1 MRSALGVLGE
11 ENRLASFSKVALDL
25 ICYSSLATAFREL
38 TPLTSHR
45 SRLLIAVESED
56 LFRRVESHITEQNLR
71 VQHCLPEHLDSKLRE
86 YETDAVIVV
95 QTRFDDDLPA
105 AVRRWKTLRPDLQVL
120 FFFRRLPNTR
130 ALVDLM
136 RSGAFDVLHAE
147 IESIGGP
154 FVKEVLG
161 NLQRR
166 LDEVRIGSFERAL
179 ARSSLADLGLIGES
193 VETQNLFVQML
204 HAARLSCPVLI
215 SGEPGSGK
223 RLVAHA
229 IHALGPRA
237 NQQIVTV
244 DCHSLSPALLSAALF
259 GQASPGRGAML
270 DAAERGTL
278 LLNEI
283 SGMPR
288 RVQAQ
293 LQRLLDAGDAQGAPA
308 HDVRL
313 VSTSSRRMDQLVET
327 KSFLADLC
335 YRLNTLPIEIP
346 PLRRRLQDVPL
357 LAQYF
362 LSGLGGVGS
371 AYTLSEEASDALCR
385 YHWPGN
391 VRELKA
397 ALESASARSVDET
410 ILPEHLPETITTHG
424 RGPAAEEPFVSSE
437 LNLARLE
444 RQAILR
450 ALQVSG
456 FDKTKT
462 ARLLGI
468 GKTSIYRK
476 LKEMSGKPRP

>member
-1 MRSALGVLGE
+1 M
-11 ENRLASFSKVALDL
+11 
-25 ICYSSLATAFREL
+25 
-38 TPLTSHR
+38 TSHR
-45 SRLLIAVESED
+45 GRLLIAVESED
-56 LFRRVESHITEQNLR
+56 LFHRVESQIASDSPAGQSLR
-71 VQHCLPEHLDSKLRE
+71 AQHCLPEHLDSKLRE
-86 YETDAVIVV
+86 YETEAVIVV
-95 QTRFDDDLPA
+95 QPRFHDDLPA
-105 AVRRWKTLRPDLQVL
+105 AVRRWKMLRPDLQVL

-147 IESIGGP
+147 IETIGAP
-154 FVKEVLG
+154 FVQEVMG

-166 LDEVRIGSFERAL
+166 LDEVRIGSFERAR

-193 VETQNLFVQML
+193 AETQNLFLQIL
-204 HAARLSCPVLI
+204 QAARLTCPVLI
-215 SGEPGSGK
+215 SGEPGTGK

-237 NQQIVTV
+237 GKQIVTV
-244 DCHSLSPALLSAALF
+244 DCHSLSPALLCAALF
-259 GQASPGRGAML
+259 GQSAFV
-270 DAAERGTL
+270 AAERGTL

-283 SGMPR
+283 SAMPH

-293 LQRLLDAGDAQGAPA
+293 LQALLEAPE

-313 VSTSSRRMDQLVET
+313 ISTSGKRMDQLVET

-335 YRLNTLPIEIP
+335 YRLSTLPIEIP

-362 LSGLGGVGS
+362 LSGLGQQSRGF
-371 AYTLSEEASDALCR
+371 TLSQEAADALCR
-385 YHWPGN
+385 YQWPGN

-397 ALESASARSVDET
+397 ALETASARSVDGT
-410 ILPEHLPETITTHG
+410 ILPAHLPKAVTSAGHA
-424 RGPAAEEPFVSSE
+424 PVAEEPFASSE

-456 FDKTKT
+456 FDKTRT

>member
-1 MRSALGVLGE
+1 
-11 ENRLASFSKVALDL
+11 
-25 ICYSSLATAFREL
+25 
-38 TPLTSHR
+38 
-45 SRLLIAVESED
+45 
-56 LFRRVESHITEQNLR
+56 
-71 VQHCLPEHLDSKLRE
+71 LRE

-95 QTRFDDDLPA
+95 QHLFDDDLPA
-105 AVRRWKTLRPDLQVL
+105 AVRRWKMLRPDLQVL
-120 FFFRRLPNTR
+120 FFFRRVPNTR

-147 IESIGGP
+147 IETISAP
-154 FVKEVLG
+154 FVQEVLG

-166 LDEVRIGSFERAL
+166 LDEVRIGGFERAL
-179 ARSSLADLGLIGES
+179 ARSSLADLGLVGES
-193 VETQNLFVQML
+193 VETQNLFVQIL

-237 NQQIVTV
+237 KKQIVTV
-244 DCHSLSPALLSAALF
+244 DCHSLSPALLWAALF
-259 GQASPGRGAML
+259 GKAANPGRGVML

-288 RVQAQ
+288 SIQAQ
-293 LQRLLDAGDAQGAPA
+293 LQRLLDAGDAPGAAPS
-308 HDVRL
+308 HDMRL
-313 VSTSSRRMDQLVET
+313 ISTSSKRMDQLVET
-327 KSFLADLC
+327 KGFLADLC

-346 PLRRRLQDVPL
+346 PLRRRLQDVPQL
-357 LAQYF
+357 SQYF
-362 LSGLGGVGS
+362 LSGLGREGRGF
-371 AYTLSEEASDALCR
+371 TLSEEAADALCC

-397 ALESASARSVDET
+397 ALEWASTRSVDET
-410 ILPEHLPETITTHG
+410 ILPEHLPGAITSAG
-424 RGPAAEEPFVSSE
+424 RGPAAEEPFASSE

-476 LKEMSGKPRP
+476 LKEMSGKKS

>member
-1 MRSALGVLGE
+1 M
-11 ENRLASFSKVALDL
+11 
-25 ICYSSLATAFREL
+25 
-38 TPLTSHR
+38 
-45 SRLLIAVESED
+45 
-56 LFRRVESHITEQNLR
+56 
-71 VQHCLPEHLDSKLRE
+71 
-86 YETDAVIVV
+86 
-95 QTRFDDDLPA
+95 
-105 AVRRWKTLRPDLQVL
+105 
-120 FFFRRLPNTR
+120 
-130 ALVDLM
+130 
-136 RSGAFDVLHAE
+136 
-147 IESIGGP
+147 
-154 FVKEVLG
+154 G

-166 LDEVRIGSFERAL
+166 LDEVRMGSFERSL
-179 ARSSLADLGLIGES
+179 ARSRLADLGLIGES
-193 VETQNLFVQML
+193 AETQNLFVQML

-237 NQQIVTV
+237 GKQIVTV
-244 DCHSLSPALLSAALF
+244 DCHSLSPALLCAALF
-259 GQASPGRGAML
+259 GQTAFV
-270 DAAERGTL
+270 AAERGTL
-278 LLNEI
+278 LLNQI
-283 SGMPR
+283 SAMPH

-293 LQRLLDAGDAQGAPA
+293 LQRLLDAGDAEGAAA

-313 VSTSSRRMDQLVET
+313 ISTSSQRMDQLIET

-362 LSGLGGVGS
+362 LSGLGKQGRGFR
-371 AYTLSEEASDALCR
+371 LSEEAADVLCR
-385 YHWPGN
+385 YDWPGN
-391 VRELKA
+391 VRELKT
-397 ALESASARSVDET
+397 ALETASARSVDET
-410 ILPEHLPETITTHG
+410 ILPAHLPKAVSSAG
-424 RGPAAEEPFVSSE
+424 RGPVAEEPFASSE

-450 ALQVSG
+450 ALQVSA
-456 FDKTKT
+456 FDKAKT

>member
-1 MRSALGVLGE
+1 M
-11 ENRLASFSKVALDL
+11 
-25 ICYSSLATAFREL
+25 
-38 TPLTSHR
+38 TSHR

-56 LFRRVESHITEQNLR
+56 LFRRVESQIASDSPAGQSLR
-71 VQHCLPEHLDSKLRE
+71 AQHCLPEHLDSRLRE
-86 YETDAVIVV
+86 YETEAVIVV
-95 QTRFDDDLPA
+95 QPRFHDDLPA

-136 RSGAFDVLHAE
+136 RAGAFDVLHAE
-147 IESIGGP
+147 IETIGAP
-154 FVKEVLG
+154 FVHEVIG

-166 LDEVRIGSFERAL
+166 LDEVRVGSFERAL

-193 VETQNLFVQML
+193 PETQNLFVQVL

-237 NQQIVTV
+237 GKQIITL

-259 GQASPGRGAML
+259 GQTAFV
-270 DAAERGTL
+270 AAERGTL
-278 LLNEI
+278 LLSQI
-283 SGMPR
+283 SAMPHR
-288 RVQAQ
+288 IQAQ
-293 LQRLLDAGDAQGAPA
+293 LQRLLDAADAEGAVA

-313 VSTSSRRMDQLVET
+313 ISTSSKRIDQLVET
-327 KSFLADLC
+327 QRFLGDLC
-335 YRLNTLPIEIP
+335 YRLNTLPIEVP
-346 PLRRRLQDVPL
+346 PLRRRSQDVPL

-362 LSGLGGVGS
+362 LSGLGQQGRGF
-371 AYTLSEEASDALCR
+371 TLSQEAADVLCR

-397 ALESASARSVDET
+397 ALETASARSVDGT
-410 ILPEHLPETITTHG
+410 ILSAHLPKAITTAGH
-424 RGPAAEEPFVSSE
+424 RPVAEEPFASSE

-476 LKEMSGKPRP
+476 LKEISGKPRP

>member
-1 MRSALGVLGE
+1 M
-11 ENRLASFSKVALDL
+11 
-25 ICYSSLATAFREL
+25 
-38 TPLTSHR
+38 TSHR
-45 SRLLIAVESED
+45 SRLLIAVGSEE
-56 LFRRVESHITEQNLR
+56 LFRRVESHIAADSPAGQNLR
-71 VQHCLPEHLDSKLRE
+71 AQHCLPEHLDSKLRE

-95 QTRFDDDLPA
+95 QPRFHDDLPA

-120 FFFRRLPNTR
+120 FFFRRLPNSR

-147 IESIGGP
+147 IETIGAP
-154 FVKEVLG
+154 FIQEVLG

-166 LDEVRIGSFERAL
+166 LEEVRIGGFERAL

-237 NQQIVTV
+237 GKQIVTV
-244 DCHSLSPALLSAALF
+244 DCHSLSPALLCAALF
-259 GQASPGRGAML
+259 GQAAFV
-270 DAAERGTL
+270 AAERGTL

-283 SGMPR
+283 SAMPR

-293 LQRLLDAGDAQGAPA
+293 LQRLLDAGDAEGAAA

-313 VSTSSRRMDQLVET
+313 ISTSSKRMDQLIET
-327 KSFLADLC
+327 KTFLADLC

-362 LSGLGGVGS
+362 LSGLGLQGRGL
-371 AYTLSEEASDALCR
+371 TLSEDAADVLCR

-391 VRELKA
+391 VWELKE

-410 ILPEHLPETITTHG
+410 ILPAHLPAAITSAG
-424 RGPAAEEPFVSSE
+424 RGTVEEEPFASSE

-450 ALQVSG
+450 ALQVSA
-456 FDKTKT
+456 FDKAKT

>member
-1 MRSALGVLGE
+1 M
-11 ENRLASFSKVALDL
+11 
-25 ICYSSLATAFREL
+25 
-38 TPLTSHR
+38 TSHR
-45 SRLLIAVESED
+45 NRLLIAVESED
-56 LFRRVESHITEQNLR
+56 LFRRVESLIHGQDLR
-71 VQHCLPEHLDSKLRE
+71 AQHCLPEHLDSKLRE
-86 YETDAVIVV
+86 FETDAVIVV
-95 QTRFDDDLPA
+95 QHLFDDDLPA
-105 AVRRWKTLRPDLQVL
+105 AVRRWKMLRPDLQVL
-120 FFFRRLPNTR
+120 FFFQRVPNTR

-147 IESIGGP
+147 IESLSAT
-154 FVKEVLG
+154 FVQEVLG

-179 ARSSLADLGLIGES
+179 ARSSLADLGLVGES

-237 NQQIVTV
+237 KKQIVNV
-244 DCHSLSPALLSAALF
+244 DCHSLSPALLWTALF
-259 GQASPGRGAML
+259 GKAANPGRGLML

-288 RVQAQ
+288 GVQAQ
-293 LQRLLDAGDAQGAPA
+293 LQKLLDAGEVPGAPA
-308 HDVRL
+308 HDTRFI
-313 VSTSSRRMDQLVET
+313 STSSKRMDQLVET
-327 KSFLADLC
+327 KGFLADLC

-357 LAQYF
+357 LSQYF
-362 LSGLGGVGS
+362 LSGLGREGRGF
-371 AYTLSEEASDALCR
+371 TLSDEAADALCC

-397 ALESASARSVDET
+397 ALESASARSVDGT
-410 ILPEHLPETITTHG
+410 ILPEHLPGAITIAG
-424 RGPAAEEPFVSSE
+424 RGPAAEEPFASSE

-476 LKEMSGKPRP
+476 LKEMSGKKS

>member
-1 MRSALGVLGE
+1 
-11 ENRLASFSKVALDL
+11 
-25 ICYSSLATAFREL
+25 LATAFREL

-71 VQHCLPEHLDSKLRE
+71 TQHCLPEHLDSKLRE
-86 YETDAVIVV
+86 FETDAVIVV
-95 QTRFDDDLPA
+95 QPRFHDDLPA

-147 IESIGGP
+147 IETIGP
-154 FVKEVLG
+154 PLIREVLG

-193 VETQNLFVQML
+193 VETQNLFVQIL

-223 RLVAHA
+223 RLAAHA

-237 NQQIVTV
+237 GKQLVTV
-244 DCHSLSPALLSAALF
+244 DCQSLSPALLSAALF
-259 GQASPGRGAML
+259 GQAAFV
-270 DAAERGTL
+270 AAERGTL

-288 RVQAQ
+288 CVQAQ
-293 LQRLLDAGDAQGAPA
+293 LQKLLDAGDTK
-308 HDVRL
+308 DVRL

-335 YRLNTLPIEIP
+335 YRLNTLPIEVP

-362 LSGLGGVGS
+362 LSGLGQEGRGF
-371 AYTLSEEASDALCR
+371 TLSEEAADALCR

-397 ALESASARSVDET
+397 ALQSASARSVDET
-410 ILPEHLPETITTHG
+410 ILPEHLPEAITSAG
-424 RGPAAEEPFVSSE
+424 RGHAAEEPFASSE

-456 FDKTKT
+456 FDKAKT

-468 GKTSIYRK
+468 GKTTIYRK
-476 LKEMSGKPRP
+476 LNEMSGKPRP

>member
-1 MRSALGVLGE
+1 M
-11 ENRLASFSKVALDL
+11 
-25 ICYSSLATAFREL
+25 REL
-38 TPLTSHR
+38 TAMTSHR
-45 SRLLIAVESED
+45 SRLLIAADSED
-56 LFRRVESHITEQNLR
+56 LFRRVESRITTGLTAGPNLR
-71 VQHCLPEHLDSKLRE
+71 AQHCLPEHLDSKLRE

-95 QTRFDDDLPA
+95 QPRFHDDLPA

-147 IESIGGP
+147 IDTIPTSLIQ
-154 FVKEVLG
+154 EVLR

-166 LDEVRIGSFERAL
+166 LDEVRIGSFERTL

-193 VETQNLFVQML
+193 VETQNLFVQIL

-215 SGEPGSGK
+215 SGEPGTGK
-223 RLVAHA
+223 RLAAYA

-237 NQQIVTV
+237 GKQIVTA
-244 DCHSLSPALLSAALF
+244 DCRSLSPALLSSALF
-259 GQASPGRGAML
+259 GPAASPGRGPML
-270 DAAERGTL
+270 EAAEGGTL
-278 LLNEI
+278 LLTEI
-283 SGMPR
+283 PEMHR
-288 RVQAQ
+288 RVQEQ
-293 LQRLLDAGDAQGAPA
+293 LQRLLDAGEAEGVSERE
-308 HDVRL
+308 VRL
-313 VSTSSRRMDQLVET
+313 ISTSSRRMEQLVET
-327 KSFLADLC
+327 KRFRVDLC

-362 LSGLGGVGS
+362 LSGFSREGRGFI
-371 AYTLSEEASDALCR
+371 LSEEAAGALCR

-391 VRELKA
+391 VRELKT
-397 ALESASARSVDET
+397 ALESASTRSVDET
-410 ILPEHLPETITTHG
+410 ILPDHLPETVTGAG
-424 RGPAAEEPFVSSE
+424 RAAGEEEPFASNE

-450 ALQVSG
+450 ALQISG
-456 FDKTKT
+456 FDKTRT
-462 ARLLGI
+462 ALLLGI

-476 LKEMSGKPRP
+476 LKQMSGKASKS

>member
-1 MRSALGVLGE
+1 MITLHHSVQGFPWDRASAL
-11 ENRLASFSKVALDL
+11 RFSDTAPYL
-25 ICYSSLATAFREL
+25 ICYIFLSTAIREL
-38 TPLTSHR
+38 TLMTSHR
-45 SRLLIAVESED
+45 GRLLIAVESED
-56 LFRRVESHITEQNLR
+56 LFRRIESQIASGSPAGRDLR
-71 VQHCLPEHLDSKLRE
+71 AQHCLPEYLDSKLRE

-95 QTRFDDDLPA
+95 QPRFHDDLPA

-120 FFFRRLPNTR
+120 FFFQRIPNTR

-136 RSGAFDVLHAE
+136 RSGTFDVLHAE
-147 IESIGGP
+147 METIGAQ
-154 FVKEVLG
+154 FVQEVMS

-193 VETQNLFVQML
+193 AETQNLFVQML

-229 IHALGPRA
+229 VHALGPRA
-237 NQQIVTV
+237 SKQIVIV
-244 DCHSLSPALLSAALF
+244 DCHSLSPALLCAALF
-259 GQASPGRGAML
+259 GQSAFV
-270 DAAERGTL
+270 AAERGTL

-283 SGMPR
+283 STMPH
-288 RVQAQ
+288 RVQTQ
-293 LQRLLDAGDAQGAPA
+293 LQRLLDAEDAAA

-313 VSTSSRRMDQLVET
+313 ISTTTKRMDQFVET
-327 KSFLADLC
+327 KSFLADLY
-335 YRLNTLPIEIP
+335 YRLNTLPIDIP

-362 LSGLGGVGS
+362 LSGIGQQGRNF
-371 AYTLSEEASDALCR
+371 TLSEEAADALCR
-385 YHWPGN
+385 YNWPGN

-397 ALESASARSVDET
+397 ALETASARSVDGT
-410 ILPEHLPETITTHG
+410 ILPAHLPKAVTSAT
-424 RGPAAEEPFVSSE
+424 RGPVAEEPFASSE

-450 ALQVSG
+450 ALQVSA
-456 FDKTKT
+456 FDKAKT